1 MGRITRILVPRESLS
16 ISIWPP
22 NRLTHSCL
30 PVTPAN
36 FSSRPKEKPVRA
48 ASRFRLSIA
57 PMLHPPDAHSSVLT
71 YILDAENSRPIA
83 VVSRSGNLHL
93 PHSSLF
99 RSPRPRL
106 PQIHFEVGRGKDV
119 TVATPPCLCFPET
132 NPLFNESD
140 PSDPP
145 KKWVRFFRT
154 NPFAKPSAN
163 DISIFEYG

>member
-22 NRLTHSCL
+22 NRLTHSYL

-36 FSSRPKEKPVRA
+36 FPSRPKEKPVRA

-93 PHSSLF
+93 PHSFLF
-99 RSPRPRL
+99 RFPRPRL
-106 PQIHFEVGRGKDV
+106 PQIHFEVGRGRTLPSRHPRGFVFLKR
-119 TVATPPCLCFPET
+119 TRFSMKATPPI
-132 NPLFNESD
+132 
-140 PSDPP
+140 PP
-145 KKWVRFFRT
+145 KNGFVSSERIHLQNHLQT
-154 NPFAKPSAN
+154 T
-163 DISIFEYG
+163 